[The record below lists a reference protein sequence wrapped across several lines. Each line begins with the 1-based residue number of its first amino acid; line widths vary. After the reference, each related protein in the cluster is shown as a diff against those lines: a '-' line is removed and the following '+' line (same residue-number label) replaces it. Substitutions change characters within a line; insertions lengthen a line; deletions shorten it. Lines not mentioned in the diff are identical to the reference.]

1 MSAYHRAARPR
12 LIVVKRCEMANAH
25 GHLRALDAG
34 WLSGPALEVR
44 GISIQ
49 AGDRVLTLRNDRRLG
64 VRNGNRGV
72 VLDVDTDERTM
83 RVQLPNRVVGYVHL
97 SRLEPR

>member
-1 MSAYHRAARPR
+1 M
-12 LIVVKRCEMANAH
+12 
-25 GHLRALDAG
+25 
-34 WLSGPALEVR
+34 
-44 GISIQ
+44 
-49 AGDRVLTLRNDRRLG
+49 TLRNDPRLG

-97 SRLEPR
+97 SRLEPLEVDLAGAFEPLYYDKDHPNGSPILYVYNWDLASGAMVRAED